1 LFDVKQ
7 NGLRSNETRKDK
19 AMYDIIGMDDALGA
33 DDVLGADDILGDDD
47 MLGARRSGR
56 GGWRARLRRGAPG
69 APPPSEMMMPLGL
82 GQVVFT
88 SSSPTTQTLTASP
101 QLAFRAER
109 LVLTVARS
117 GGAAAIGVSVRD
129 LRIGQRSQLVSAQSI
144 PAEAFSPSA
153 FGVRLALDP
162 AAPGLTITLDVAV
175 SAAPGG
181 TDTVTVIGALIGRA
195 IG

>member
-1 LFDVKQ
+1 
-7 NGLRSNETRKDK
+7 
-19 AMYDIIGMDDALGA
+19 MYDII
-33 DDVLGADDILGDDD
+33 GADDILGDDILGD
-47 MLGARRSGR
+47 DIIGDDDVMGARRSGR

-82 GQVVFT
+82 GQVIFT
-88 SSSPTTQTLTASP
+88 SSSPTTQTMSASP

-109 LVLTVARS
+109 LILTVARS
-117 GGAAAIGVSVRD
+117 AGAASIGVAVRD

-144 PAEAFSPSA
+144 PAEAFAPSA

-162 AAPGLTITLDVAV
+162 AAPGLTVTLDIAV

-181 TDTVTVIGALIGRA
+181 TDTITVIGALIGRA